1 MRILHVTTGL
11 ENGGAEAVLYRVV
24 AGERGGNAHA
34 VVSLTG
40 AGFYGERLTRVGVP
54 VHALEIPRGRVSPS
68 ALLKLYR
75 LIRSINPDIVQ
86 TWMYHA
92 DSAGGALA
100 RLAGKRVVWGIH
112 NSNLD
117 ADKTS
122 RSTRFAARVCAWL
135 SGVVPTKIIC
145 CSEQAVDVHIGFG
158 YRPGRMVVIHNGT
171 DIREYA
177 PNAQV
182 RPTLRAEWNIDD
194 DETLI
199 GMVARWDAQKDHV
212 NLIAACAR
220 LASYP
225 LGPWRVVLVGP
236 GMDAGNKEL
245 VDLLEKHGARAHF
258 HLAGARN
265 DIPVVMNALD
275 VHVLSS
281 SGEAFGNVTIEAM
294 ACGVPAIVTSVGAG
308 ATIVGETGWVVPP
321 RDPERL
327 AKAIAGAMKEM
338 KVRDA
343 WRAKCV
349 AARKRVVD
357 RFGIDG
363 MADAYRAVWQAA
375 CSGQED

>member
-1 MRILHVTTGL
+1 MTTGL

-24 AGERGGNAHA
+24 AAERGGIVHE
-34 VVSLTG
+34 VVSLTD
-40 AGFYGERLTRVGVP
+40 AGFYGERLVSIGVP
-54 VHALEIPRGRVSPS
+54 VHVMRMSRGRVSPS
-68 ALLKLYR
+68 VLLKLYR
-75 LIRSINPDIVQ
+75 LIRSLNPDIVQ

-117 ADKTS
+117 ADKIS

-145 CSEQAVDVHIGFG
+145 CSEQAAEVHIALG

-171 DIREYA
+171 DIREFA
-177 PNAQV
+177 PDAQA
-182 RPTLRAEWNIDD
+182 RRTLRAEWKIED

-199 GMVARWDAQKDHV
+199 GMVARWDAQKDHD
-212 NLIAACAR
+212 NFIAACAR
-220 LASYP
+220 LASCQ

-245 VDLLEKHGARAHF
+245 VDLLEKHEARGYL

-265 DIPVVMNALD
+265 DIPAVMNALD
-275 VHVLSS
+275 LHVLSS
-281 SGEAFGNVTIEAM
+281 AGEAFGNVTIEAM
-294 ACGVPAIVTSVGAG
+294 ACGVPAVVTSVGAG
-308 ATIVGETGWVVPP
+308 TTIVGETGWVVPP
-321 RDPERL
+321 RDSDRL
-327 AKAIAGAMKEM
+327 ANAIADAMQEM
-338 KVRDA
+338 KLRDA
-343 WRAKCV
+343 WQARCV

-363 MADAYRAVWQAA
+363 MAGAYRAVWQAT
-375 CSGQED
+375 CSGRED